1 MEKSKELAGFE
12 AARDQKISELEILR
26 QSLEAHKNRAALYYD
41 QILRLKA
48 EYENFRKRQDQERG
62 HTFQRGRLDA
72 LSRMI
77 SLTDVLEMAS
87 EHAKTASNPES
98 IAEGIEILRKEFLK
112 FLKEEGITS
121 LAPETGEPFDPA
133 RHEAVERVAGDG
145 QPNKVLEVL
154 RPGYIANGEVLRPA
168 QVKVSA

>member
-1 MEKSKELAGFE
+1 MAENKEPTALE
-12 AARDQKISELEILR
+12 AARDQKISELEILG

-41 QILRLKA
+41 QMLRLKA

-62 HTFQRGRLDA
+62 QTFQRGRLDA

-77 SLTDVLEMAS
+77 TLTDVLEMAS

-112 FLKEEGITS
+112 FLKEEGIVS
-121 LAPETGEPFDPA
+121 LAPQAGEPFDPA
-133 RHEAVERVAGDG
+133 RHEAVERVPGG
-145 QPNKVLEVL
+145 VESNRVLEVL
-154 RPGYIANGEVLRPA
+154 RPGYIANGEILRPA